1 MGNEQVEAAEQSEA
15 VFTKEQIVNSTRFKD
30 RKDLLAV
37 TLDDS
42 KTYTIKQIE
51 SALKKS
57 LARKVN

>member
-15 VFTKEQIVNSTRFKD
+15 VFTKEQIVNSARFKD
-30 RKDLLAV
+30 RKDLLTV